1 MWLAPRWSGL
11 DYTDAGIGGRVSMD
25 RNLVERMIGA
35 GVLVLLLVLLV
46 PALLDGCRDDEV
58 APVDVT
64 LPEPVLRTE
73 TIYLNGT
80 GPPPAVPNQG
90 TAKTQADLP
99 PPAKIQPAGA
109 QLDRQPAPVAAST
122 SAPTEASAEG
132 SEATRDQWGVQLGS
146 FSNRENANRMV
157 NDLVDQGFPA
167 HVSVTSSG
175 GRSMYRV
182 RVGPRPSRASAAEL
196 ARTLAAAG
204 HGGMVMAL
212 ADEPGQ

>member
-1 MWLAPRWSGL
+1 
-11 DYTDAGIGGRVSMD
+11 MD

-46 PALLDGCRDDEV
+46 PTLLDGSRDDEM
-58 APVDVT
+58 APANVT
-64 LPEPVLRTE
+64 LPETVLRTE

-80 GPPPAVPNQG
+80 EPPPAVPDQG
-90 TAKTQADLP
+90 AAKTQADLP
-99 PPAKIQPAGA
+99 PLARIRPAGA
-109 QLDRQPAPVAAST
+109 KLERRPAPVAAST
-122 SAPTEASAEG
+122 SAPTAASAAA
-132 SEATRDQWGVQLGS
+132 SEATSDQWGVQLGS

-182 RVGPRPSRASAAEL
+182 RVGPRPSRDSAAEL

-212 ADEPGQ
+212 ADEPGE

>member
-11 DYTDAGIGGRVSMD
+11 DYTDAGIGERVSMD

-46 PALLDGCRDDEV
+46 PALLDGSRDDEV
-58 APVDVT
+58 VSAIVT

-80 GPPPAVPNQG
+80 EPPPAVPNQG
-90 TAKTQADLP
+90 AQKTQADLP
-99 PPAKIQPAGA
+99 PPARIQPAAA
-109 QLDRQPAPVAAST
+109 QLDRQPAPIATST
-122 SAPTEASAEG
+122 STPTAALAH
-132 SEATRDQWGVQLGS
+132 SEATPDQWGVQLGS

>member
-46 PALLDGCRDDEV
+46 PALLDGSRDDEV
-58 APVDVT
+58 ASVDVT

-80 GPPPAVPNQG
+80 EPPPAVPNQG

-122 SAPTEASAEG
+122 STPTAASAES

-146 FSNRENANRMV
+146 FSNRENADRMV
-157 NDLVDQGFPA
+157 NDLVEQGFPA
-167 HVSVTSSG
+167 HVSVTGSG

-182 RVGPRPSRASAAEL
+182 RVGPRPSRASAAQL
-196 ARTLAAAG
+196 ARALAAAG

>member
-46 PALLDGCRDDEV
+46 PALLDGSRDDEV
-58 APVDVT
+58 ASVDVT

-80 GPPPAVPNQG
+80 EPPPAVPNQG

-109 QLDRQPAPVAAST
+109 QLDRQSAPVAAST
-122 SAPTEASAEG
+122 STPTAASAES

-146 FSNRENANRMV
+146 FSNRENADRMV
-157 NDLVDQGFPA
+157 NDLVEQGFPA

-175 GRSMYRV
+175 GRSMYRG
-182 RVGPRPSRASAAEL
+182 RVGSRPSRASAARL
-196 ARTLAAAG
+196 ARALAAAG

>member
-1 MWLAPRWSGL
+1 
-11 DYTDAGIGGRVSMD
+11 MD

-46 PALLDGCRDDEV
+46 PTLLDGSRDDE
-58 APVDVT
+58 APPEDVT

-80 GPPPAVPNQG
+80 EPPPSVPDPG
-90 TAKTQADLP
+90 APKSQADLRP
-99 PPAKIQPAGA
+99 PVKIPPADTKLERP
-109 QLDRQPAPVAAST
+109 PAPVEAST
-122 SAPTEASAEG
+122 AAPTAVSVED
-132 SEATRDQWGVQLGS
+132 SEATREQWGVQLGS

-157 NDLVDQGFPA
+157 NELIDQGFPA

-196 ARTLAAAG
+196 AQTLAAAG

-212 ADEPGQ
+212 ADESGQ

>member
-1 MWLAPRWSGL
+1 
-11 DYTDAGIGGRVSMD
+11 MD

-46 PALLDGCRDDEV
+46 PALLDGSRDEEV
-58 APVDVT
+58 APAIVT

-80 GPPPAVPNQG
+80 EPPLAVPNQG
-90 TAKTQADLP
+90 ALKTQADLP
-99 PPAKIQPAGA
+99 PPVKTQPAA
-109 QLDRQPAPVAAST
+109 ARLDPQPVPVATST
-122 SAPTEASAEG
+122 ATPITASAES
-132 SEATRDQWGVQLGS
+132 SEATHDQWGVQLGS
-146 FSNRENANRMV
+146 FSKRENANRMV

-182 RVGPRPSRASAAEL
+182 RVGPRPSRASATEL

-204 HGGMVMAL
+204 HGGVVVAL

>member
-1 MWLAPRWSGL
+1 
-11 DYTDAGIGGRVSMD
+11 MD

-46 PALLDGCRDDEV
+46 PTLLDGSRDDEM
-58 APVDVT
+58 APANVT
-64 LPEPVLRTE
+64 LPETVLRTE

-80 GPPPAVPNQG
+80 EPPPAVPDQG
-90 TAKTQADLP
+90 AAKTQADLP
-99 PPAKIQPAGA
+99 PLARIQPAGA
-109 QLDRQPAPVAAST
+109 KPERRPAPVAAST
-122 SAPTEASAEG
+122 SAPTAVSAEA
-132 SEATRDQWGVQLGS
+132 SEATSDQWGVQLGS

-182 RVGPRPSRASAAEL
+182 RVGPRPSRDSAAEL

-212 ADEPGQ
+212 ADEPGE

>member
-1 MWLAPRWSGL
+1 
-11 DYTDAGIGGRVSMD
+11 MD

-46 PALLDGCRDDEV
+46 PALLDGSRDEEV
-58 APVDVT
+58 APVIVT

-80 GPPPAVPNQG
+80 EPPPAVPNQG
-90 TAKTQADLP
+90 ALKTQADLP
-99 PPAKIQPAGA
+99 PPVTTQPAEA
-109 QLDRQPAPVAAST
+109 RLDRQPEPAATST
-122 SAPTEASAEG
+122 STSTPITASAEIP
-132 SEATRDQWGVQLGS
+132 EAAHDQWGVQLGS
-146 FSNRENANRMV
+146 FSKRENANRMV
-157 NDLVDQGFPA
+157 NDLVDQGFAA

-175 GRSMYRV
+175 ERSMYRV
-182 RVGPRPSRASAAEL
+182 RVGSRPSRASATEL

-204 HGGMVMAL
+204 HGGMVIAL